1 MHELIL
7 FSTTVFMGLF
17 AIMNPFA
24 NTPIFIGL
32 TQSNTAQ
39 QKKSIAFKALLYAFI
54 IVGLFCVTGKFLFS
68 LFGITLPAF
77 KVTGAILLF
86 MVGYKLVQGKES
98 EVHHPDDDA
107 KEDIRKQHEDNAI
120 NIAISPLAIPIL
132 AGPGTIATA
141 MNFVGESPS
150 ISHILIVLISFL
162 LLCIISYLMF
172 IYGEKLVQFLG
183 KNVINVISRIMG
195 LILAVIAT
203 QMLFSGIH
211 GALQIYQ
218 H

>member
-32 TQSNTAQ
+32 TQSNTPSQRRA
-39 QKKSIAFKALLYAFI
+39 IAFKSLLYAFI
-54 IVGLFCVTGKFLFS
+54 IVGVFCITGKFIFS

-77 KVTGAILLF
+77 KITGAILLF
-86 MVGYKLVQGKES
+86 LVGYKLVQGKES
-98 EVHHPDDDA
+98 EVHQPDDEA
-107 KEDIRKQHEDNAI
+107 KKRIKKLHEDNSI
-120 NIAISPLAIPIL
+120 NIAITPLAIPIL

-141 MNFVGESPS
+141 MNFVGESPTTT
-150 ISHILIVLISFL
+150 HILIVLISFL
-162 LLCIISYLMF
+162 LLCLITYLMF
-172 IYGEKLVQFLG
+172 VYGEKLVHFLG
-183 KNVINVISRIMG
+183 KGVINVISRIMG

-203 QMLFSGIH
+203 QMLIGGIH
-211 GALQIYQ
+211 GAIQIYQ
-218 H
+218 